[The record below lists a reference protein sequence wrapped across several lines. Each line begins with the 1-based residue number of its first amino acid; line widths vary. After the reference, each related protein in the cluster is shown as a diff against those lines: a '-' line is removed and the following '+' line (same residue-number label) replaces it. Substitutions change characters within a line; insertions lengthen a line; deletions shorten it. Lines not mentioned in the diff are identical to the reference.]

1 MQLGRT
7 LAEYL
12 EKGQVVTFE
21 GNLGS
26 GKTTLIKGICQG
38 LGIEEPV
45 TSPTFTLVNEYQGRL
60 PVYHFDFYRIDD
72 AGELLDLGLEEY
84 FYGQGVCLI
93 EWPEQVQAW
102 LPDDHWKISLE
113 SRFIAG
119 WENKRKLTLDI
130 PHDIFE
136 TIKA

>member
-1 MQLGRT
+1 MGKA

-12 EKGQVVTFE
+12 AKGRVVTFE

-60 PVYHFDFYRIDD
+60 PVYHFDFYRIEDSS
-72 AGELLDLGLEEY
+72 ELLDLGLEEY

-102 LPDDHWKISLE
+102 LPDDHWKIRLE

-130 PHDIFE
+130 PHEIFE
-136 TIKA
+136 KIIA